1 MKPALAVVVALLA
14 ASAVAASGPSAA
26 RGKVL
31 FESRSLGTNG
41 KSCVQCHAGG
51 KGFDDV
57 GATKDAELAAYVNS
71 CIKGML
77 AGKELPAGSDDLRSI
92 VLHVRELAPKAK

>member
-1 MKPALAVVVALLA
+1 MKAALAVLVALLA
-14 ASAVAASGPSAA
+14 ASAVSAAGPSAA
-26 RGKVL
+26 RGKAL
-31 FESRSLGTNG
+31 FESRTLGSNG

-57 GATKDAELAAYVNS
+57 GEATDAALAAYVNS

-92 VLHVRELAPKAK
+92 VLYVRELAPRGK